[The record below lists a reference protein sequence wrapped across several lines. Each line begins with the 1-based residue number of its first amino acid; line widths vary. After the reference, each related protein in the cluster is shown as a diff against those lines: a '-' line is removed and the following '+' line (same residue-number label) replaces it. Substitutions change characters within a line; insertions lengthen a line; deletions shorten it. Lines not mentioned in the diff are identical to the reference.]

1 MRWRFTFAV
10 LILVLVAMA
19 IEVVEAGNLTPASS
33 RKKTTKTTTNKTT
46 TTTKATSKPTKIK
59 TTTTTTSSKKD
70 DNNDIV
76 NPNVST
82 SWVTVYETVNDCV
95 PFTTTVTPCDICA
108 PCVITDYTQCI
119 TSTTTSTWP
128 TSTYC
133 STPGWYDECSCQIS
147 QPQWIWYDVPCT
159 VEYSCPYQEWYFMDN
174 KNVDCIV
181 KVNGEICDEKK
192 EIWTV
197 TKSKTI
203 TKTIT
208 DYPKSKSSGR
218 PSKKSTQH
226 ASIKPNSRPLPP
238 PSSARP
244 SSVPYTIQPTHR
256 PASSVNPP
264 ASSWAPA
271 PAPHSSSAPPP
282 APASSSSASP
292 PPAPGSPI
300 STFKLT
306 TTIGG
311 SDAVIMQEGGLL
323 VLTPAINSTTNVV
336 FTLTSTG
343 ELMTSS
349 GDYVF
354 LTITDGVGGDFGY
367 G

>member
-76 NPNVST
+76 NPNVYT
-82 SWVTVYETVNDCV
+82 TWVTVFETVNDCG
-95 PFTTTVTPCDICA
+95 PFTTTVTPCDICT
-108 PCVITDYTQCI
+108 PCVITDYNQCI

-159 VEYSCPYQEWYFMDN
+159 VEYSCPYQEWYFMDD

-203 TKTIT
+203 TKTVT
-208 DYPKSKSSGR
+208 NFPKSKSSSHL
-218 PSKKSTQH
+218 SKKSSQH
-226 ASIKPNSRPLPP
+226 ASIKLTSHPLPP
-238 PSSARP
+238 PSSSIRP
-244 SSVPYTIQPTHR
+244 SSVPYTITPTQR
-256 PASSVNPP
+256 PTSSVHPPPP
-264 ASSWAPA
+264 ASR
-271 PAPHSSSAPPP
+271 
-282 APASSSSASP
+282 
-292 PPAPGSPI
+292 
-300 STFKLT
+300 
-306 TTIGG
+306 
-311 SDAVIMQEGGLL
+311 
-323 VLTPAINSTTNVV
+323 
-336 FTLTSTG
+336 
-343 ELMTSS
+343 
-349 GDYVF
+349 
-354 LTITDGVGGDFGY
+354 
-367 G
+367 